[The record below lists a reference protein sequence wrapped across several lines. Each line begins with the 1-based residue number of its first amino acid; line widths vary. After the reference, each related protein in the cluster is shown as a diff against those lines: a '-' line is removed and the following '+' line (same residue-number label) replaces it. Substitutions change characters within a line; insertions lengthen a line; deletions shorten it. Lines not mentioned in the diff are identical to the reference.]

1 MMKYQIKHRY
11 TSEVIFEC
19 EVDEQ
24 ESGMNA
30 RHALEK
36 AVAAKTN
43 LSGASLSGANLSGA
57 SLIGANLSG
66 ANLSGANLSGAKKLT
81 GPRPFMSIGPIGSRC
96 DYLSAFI
103 TDSGV
108 MIQAGC
114 FFETRA
120 KFETAVIAEHGN
132 NNHAREYL
140 AALTLIDCHS
150 AIWTPKV

>member
-43 LSGASLSGANLSGA
+43 LSGASL
-57 SLIGANLSG
+57 IG